1 MSLKRPDDARAA
13 RRPGGPPRVW
23 PVYLLFVL
31 SLVGTGAATVALIWG
46 SYMLSH
52 VQPAPSRSA
61 LMEHALLPTTFVLTI
76 VLSAVILSGLSFAA
90 AGLSR
95 VPVVERLNLR
105 RSKSGILPVLA
116 GMVGLPALSMVIE
129 NVALFSG
136 VEIGGTLQMIAQ
148 TIGSAHGLTSVFI
161 VLAISLGPGFGE
173 ELLFRGYI
181 QTRLVERHSPLVGI
195 IVTSLLFGLMHM
207 DPLQS
212 TLTVFMGGYLGFLAC
227 RFGTIWPAVGAHALN
242 NGLSAVSLTLFP
254 EEPTNAAPSLLGM
267 GLGGAAFVACLLYVL
282 RRVPARSP

>member
-1 MSLKRPDDARAA
+1 
-13 RRPGGPPRVW
+13 
-23 PVYLLFVL
+23 
-31 SLVGTGAATVALIWG
+31 
-46 SYMLSH
+46 
-52 VQPAPSRSA
+52 
-61 LMEHALLPTTFVLTI
+61 MEHALLPTTFVLTI

-129 NVALFSG
+129 NFALFSG

-181 QTRLVERHSPLVGI
+181 QTRLVERHSPLV
-195 IVTSLLFGLMHM
+195 
-207 DPLQS
+207 
-212 TLTVFMGGYLGFLAC
+212 
-227 RFGTIWPAVGAHALN
+227 
-242 NGLSAVSLTLFP
+242 
-254 EEPTNAAPSLLGM
+254 AAASM
-267 GLGGAAFVACLLYVL
+267 
-282 RRVPARSP
+282 